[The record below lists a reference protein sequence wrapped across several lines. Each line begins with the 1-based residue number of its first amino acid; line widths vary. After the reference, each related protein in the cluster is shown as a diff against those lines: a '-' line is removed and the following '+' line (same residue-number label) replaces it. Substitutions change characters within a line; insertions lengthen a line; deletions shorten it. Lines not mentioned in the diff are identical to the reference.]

1 MAQIKLKT
9 GDNKYEYIE
18 DRRLHIGSSQ
28 PEESKSKEGDL
39 WLDTDEVGVALQ
51 PELPKFSGLVKQTL
65 DNNEVPTFSA
75 AVANEDF
82 QSPLNQVNGIL
93 KSNNDRQISQAEA
106 NVDYMEP
113 PAFVSQSGASLSIIL
128 SHNKFYNL
136 IISAN
141 GLLTLNSGLGG
152 AGENADISISHGF
165 IQFEGPATVNFGAFL
180 SIKGSDDISGTTAT
194 ITKTKLWEF
203 SSLNG
208 YLIIKDWSED

>member
-1 MAQIKLKT
+1 MAQIKLKI
-9 GDNKYEYIE
+9 DNDKYEYIE

-39 WLDTDEVGVALQ
+39 WLSTNEAGVALQ

-65 DNNEVPTFSA
+65 DNNEIPTFSA
-75 AVANEDF
+75 AVADEDF
-82 QSPLNQVNGIL
+82 QPPLNQVNGIL
-93 KSNNDRQISQAEA
+93 KSNNDRQISQAKA
-106 NVDYMEP
+106 NIDYIEP
-113 PAFVSQSGASLSIIL
+113 PAFVSQNGASLSIIL

-136 IISAN
+136 TISTN

-152 AGENADISISHGF
+152 AGETTDISISHGF
-165 IQFEGPATVNFGAFL
+165 IQFEGPATVNFEAFL
-180 SIKGSDDISGTTAT
+180 SIKGSDDISGSTAT
-194 ITKTKLWEF
+194 ITKAKLWEF

>member
-18 DRRLHIGSSQ
+18 DRRLHIGNSQ
-28 PEESKSKEGDL
+28 PDETKSKINDL
-39 WLDTDEVGVALQ
+39 WLDLDEAGIALQ

-65 DNNEVPTFSA
+65 DNNGVPTFSA
-75 AVANEDF
+75 AVENEDF
-82 QSPLNQVNGIL
+82 QPPLNQVNGIL

-113 PAFVSQSGASLSIIL
+113 PAFVSQNGASLSIIL

-152 AGENADISISHGF
+152 AGETTNISISHGF

-194 ITKTKLWEF
+194 IKEAKLWEF

>member
-9 GDNKYEYIE
+9 GKDTYEYIE
-18 DRRLHIGSSQ
+18 DRRLHISKQQ
-28 PEESKSKEGDL
+28 PDESKSKDGDL
-39 WLDTDEVGVALQ
+39 WLSTDEEGIALQ

-65 DNNEVPTFSA
+65 DVNEIPTFSA

-82 QSPLNQVNGIL
+82 QPPLNEVNGIL
-93 KSNNDRQISQAEA
+93 KSNNDRQISQATP

-113 PAFVSQSGASLSIIL
+113 PAVIDQNGSSLSIML
-128 SHNKFYNL
+128 SHNKIYNL
-136 IISAN
+136 TVSAN

-152 AGENADISISHGF
+152 AGETTDISISHGF

-180 SIKGSDDISGTTAT
+180 SIKGSDDISGTIAT

>member
-1 MAQIKLKT
+1 MAHLKIKTEKGLQYI
-9 GDNKYEYIE
+9 GDKRIDDITIAGVLTTDGNGN
-18 DRRLHIGSSQ
+18 L
-28 PEESKSKEGDL
+28 ESKE
-39 WLDTDEVGVALQ
+39 LDNNFQRPLD
-51 PELPKFSGLVKQTL
+51 KFSGLVKQTL
-65 DNNEVPTFSA
+65 DANEIPTFSA

-82 QSPLNQVNGIL
+82 QPPLNEVNGIL
-93 KSNNDRQISQAEA
+93 KSNGDRQISQATP

-113 PAFVSQSGASLSIIL
+113 PAVIDQNGASLSIML
-128 SHNKFYNL
+128 SHNKVYNL
-136 IISAN
+136 TVSAN

-152 AGENADISISHGF
+152 AVETPDISISHGF

-194 ITKTKLWEF
+194 ITTAKLWEF

>member
-9 GDNKYEYIE
+9 GNGQYEYIE
-18 DRRLHIGSSQ
+18 DRRLHISKSQ

-39 WLDTDEVGVALQ
+39 WLSIGEEGVALQ
-51 PELPKFSGLVKQTL
+51 PELPKFSGLIKQTL
-65 DNNEVPTFSA
+65 DANETPTFSA

-82 QSPLNQVNGIL
+82 QLPLNEVNGIL
-93 KSNNDRQISQAEA
+93 KSNGDRQISQATP

-113 PAFVSQSGASLSIIL
+113 PEFITQDGSSLSIIL
-128 SHNKFYNL
+128 SHNKVYNL
-136 IISAN
+136 TVPAN

-152 AGENADISISHGF
+152 AAETLDILISHGF

-194 ITKTKLWEF
+194 ITTAKLWEF

>member
-9 GDNKYEYIE
+9 GDNQYEYIE
-18 DRRLHIGSSQ
+18 DRRLHISESQ
-28 PEESKSKEGDL
+28 PTDAKVNDL
-39 WLDTDEVGVALQ
+39 WVSTDEEGVALQ

-65 DNNEVPTFSA
+65 DANETPTFSA

-82 QSPLNQVNGIL
+82 QLPLNEVNGIL
-93 KSNNDRQISQAEA
+93 KSNGDRQISQATP

-113 PAFVSQSGASLSIIL
+113 PEFITQDGSSLSIIL
-128 SHNKFYNL
+128 SHNKVYNL
-136 IISAN
+136 TVPVN

-152 AGENADISISHGF
+152 AAETLDILISHGF

-194 ITKTKLWEF
+194 ITTAKLWEF

>member
-9 GDNKYEYIE
+9 DDEKYEYIE
-18 DRRLHIGSSQ
+18 DRRLHISKSQ
-28 PEESKSKEGDL
+28 PTNSEPNDL
-39 WLDTDEVGVALQ
+39 WLALDEEGVALQ

-65 DNNEVPTFSA
+65 DNNGVSTFSV
-75 AVANEDF
+75 AVENEDF

-113 PAFVSQSGASLSIIL
+113 PEFVSQNGSSLSIIL

-152 AGENADISISHGF
+152 AGETTDISISHGF
-165 IQFEGPATVNFGAFL
+165 IQFEGPATVNFRAFL

-194 ITKTKLWEF
+194 IKGAKLWEF

>member
-9 GDNKYEYIE
+9 GNNKYEYIE
-18 DRRLHIGSSQ
+18 DRRLHIGNSQ
-28 PEESKSKEGDL
+28 PTNSETNDL
-39 WLDTDEVGVALQ
+39 WLDTDETGVALQ
-51 PELPKFSGLVKQTL
+51 PELPKFSGIVKQTL

-82 QSPLNQVNGIL
+82 QPPLNQVNGIL
-93 KSNNDRQISQAEA
+93 KSNGDRQISQAIP
-106 NVDYMEP
+106 NTDYMEP
-113 PAFVSQSGASLSIIL
+113 PATISQNGASLSIIL
-128 SHNKFYNL
+128 QHNKFYNL
-136 IISAN
+136 TISAN

-152 AGENADISISHGF
+152 AGETADISISHGF

-194 ITKTKLWEF
+194 ITKAKLWEF